1 MIIGIIKERKNP
13 PDKRVPF
20 SPEVCKKIQEKY
32 PVKFK
37 VESSEIRCFSDDD
50 YRNAGVHVVNDLSD
64 CDILMGVKEVPLDFI
79 VPNKPYLFFSH
90 TIKKQLYNQKLLKKL
105 VENGNQMIDY
115 ECLVNEKGERILG
128 FGKHAGIVGA
138 YNALLTY
145 GLKNNLFV
153 LKPAHLCANYAHLIA
168 NIKELV
174 LPPLKIVVT
183 GKGRVGKGVWMLLN
197 DAGLVEVKA
206 NEFLQTNRNN
216 AQFTILEISDYYQK
230 NNTFDLQDFYNNSAS
245 YSSTLAPY
253 LTNAD
258 IYISAHFWDGKAPEL
273 FDKKTIGKRLNVIA
287 DITCD
292 IKGSVPTTLRSSSI
306 ESPIYGVNKN
316 SFTETDFLNKDA
328 LAVMAVDNLP
338 CELPSDASHD
348 FGLSL
353 MEYVLPEL
361 LNLNNS
367 ELIQRA
373 SICKNGE
380 LTSRFNYLTD
390 YLKS

>member
-1 MIIGIIKERKNP
+1 MLIGIIKERKNP

-32 PVKFK
+32 PVTFK
-37 VESSEIRCFSDDD
+37 VESSDIRCFTDDE
-50 YRNAGVHVVNDLSD
+50 YRNVGIEVVNDVSN
-64 CDILMGVKEVPLDFI
+64 CDILMGVKEVPIDCI

-90 TIKKQLYNQKLLKKL
+90 TIKKQAYNQKLLKKL

-153 LKPAHLCANYAHLIA
+153 LKPAHLCVNYADLIA

-183 GKGRVGKGVWMLLN
+183 GKGRVGKGVWMLLH
-197 DAGLVEVKA
+197 DAGLVEVNA
-206 NEFLQTNRNN
+206 NKFIQSDRNSP
-216 AQFTILEISDYYQK
+216 QFTILEISDYYQK
-230 NNTFDLQDFYNNSAS
+230 NNSFDLHDFYSNSAS
-245 YSSTLAPY
+245 YSSTLTPY
-253 LTNAD
+253 LAQAD

-273 FDKKTIGKRLNVIA
+273 FNQNTIGNNLQVIA

-292 IKGSVPTTLRSSSI
+292 IKGSVPTTLRASTI
-306 ESPIYGVNKN
+306 NSPIYGVDKKTFLESDFKN
-316 SFTETDFLNKDA
+316 ANA
-328 LAVMAVDNLP
+328 LAIMAVDNLP
-338 CELPSDASHD
+338 CELPADASHD
-348 FGLSL
+348 FGLAL
-353 MEYVLPEL
+353 MEFIVPEL
-361 LNLNNS
+361 LNINES
-367 ELIQRA
+367 EVINRA
-373 SICKNGE
+373 SICKNGA
-380 LTSRFNYLTD
+380 LTPKFMYLSD

>member
-1 MIIGIIKERKNP
+1 MLIGIIKERKNP

-32 PVKFK
+32 PVIFK
-37 VESSEIRCFSDDD
+37 VESSDIRCFSDDD
-50 YRNAGVHVVNDLSD
+50 YRKAGIEVVNDVSN

-90 TIKKQLYNQKLLKKL
+90 TIKKQAYNQKLLKKL

-153 LKPAHLCANYAHLIA
+153 LKPAHLCANYADLIA

-197 DAGLVEVKA
+197 DAGLVEVKSDQ
-206 NEFLQTNRNN
+206 FIQSDMNN
-216 AQFTILEISDYYQK
+216 PHFTILEISDYYQK
-230 NNTFDLQDFYNNSAS
+230 NNSFDLHDFYSNSAS
-245 YSSTLAPY
+245 YSSTLHPY
-253 LTNAD
+253 LTQAD

-273 FDKKTIGKRLNVIA
+273 FNQKTIGDKLQVIA

-292 IKGSVPTTLRSSSI
+292 IKGSIPTTLRASSI
-306 ESPIYGVNKN
+306 TNPIYGVDKKTFLE
-316 SFTETDFLNKDA
+316 SDFKKENA

-338 CELPSDASHD
+338 CELPADASHD
-348 FGLSL
+348 FGLAL
-353 MEYVLPEL
+353 MEFVVPEL
-361 LNLNNS
+361 LKLNES
-367 ELIQRA
+367 DLINRA
-373 SICKNGE
+373 SICKNGA
-380 LTSRFNYLTD
+380 LTPKFMYLSD

>member
-1 MIIGIIKERKNP
+1 MQIGIIKERKNP

-20 SPEVCKKIQEKY
+20 SPEVCKKIQKKY
-32 PVKFK
+32 PVTFK
-37 VESSEIRCFSDDD
+37 VESSDIRCFTDDE
-50 YRNAGVHVVNDLSD
+50 YRNVGIEVVNDVSN
-64 CDILMGVKEVPLDFI
+64 CDILMGVKEVPIDCI

-90 TIKKQLYNQKLLKKL
+90 TIKKQAYNQKLLKKL

-115 ECLVNEKGERILG
+115 ECLVNDKGERILG

-153 LKPAHLCANYAHLIA
+153 LKPAHLCANYADLIA

-183 GKGRVGKGVWMLLN
+183 GKGRVGKGVWMLLH

-206 NEFLQTNRNN
+206 NQFIQSDINN
-216 AQFTILEISDYYQK
+216 PHFTILEISDYYQK
-230 NNTFDLQDFYNNSAS
+230 NNSFDLSDFYANSAS
-245 YSSTLAPY
+245 YSSTLEPY
-253 LTNAD
+253 LAQAD

-273 FDKKTIGKRLNVIA
+273 FNQNTIGEKLQVIA
-287 DITCD
+287 DVTCD
-292 IKGSVPTTLRSSSI
+292 IRGSVPTTLRASSI
-306 ESPIYGVNKN
+306 SNPIYGVDKKT
-316 SFTETDFLNKDA
+316 FTESDFKNDDA

-338 CELPSDASHD
+338 CELPADASHD
-348 FGLSL
+348 FGLAL
-353 MEYVLPEL
+353 MEFVIPEL
-361 LNLNNS
+361 LKYNNS
-367 ELIQRA
+367 ELINRA
-373 SICKNGE
+373 SICKNGA
-380 LTSRFNYLTD
+380 LTNKFAYLTD

>member
-1 MIIGIIKERKNP
+1 MLIGIIKERKNP

-32 PVKFK
+32 PVIFK
-37 VESSEIRCFSDDD
+37 VESSDIRCFSDDD
-50 YRNAGVHVVNDLSD
+50 YRKAGIEVVNDVSK

-90 TIKKQLYNQKLLKKL
+90 TIKKQAYNQKLLKKL

-153 LKPAHLCANYAHLIA
+153 LKPAHLCVNYADLIA

-183 GKGRVGKGVWMLLN
+183 GKGRVGKGVWMLLH

-206 NEFLQTNRNN
+206 NQFIQSDMNN
-216 AQFTILEISDYYQK
+216 PHFTILEISDYYQK
-230 NNTFDLQDFYNNSAS
+230 NNSFDLSDFYANSAS
-245 YSSTLAPY
+245 YSSTLEPY
-253 LTNAD
+253 LALAD

-273 FDKKTIGKRLNVIA
+273 FNQNTIGEKLQVIA

-292 IKGSVPTTLRSSSI
+292 IKGSVPTTLRASSI
-306 ESPIYGVNKN
+306 SNPIYGVDKKT
-316 SFTETDFLNKDA
+316 FTESDFKNDDA

-338 CELPSDASHD
+338 CELPADASHD
-348 FGLSL
+348 FGLAL
-353 MEYVLPEL
+353 MEFVIPEL
-361 LNLNNS
+361 LKYNNS
-367 ELIQRA
+367 ELINRA
-373 SICKNGE
+373 SICKNGA
-380 LTSRFNYLTD
+380 LTNKFAYLTD

>member
-1 MIIGIIKERKNP
+1 MLIGIIKERKNP

-32 PVKFK
+32 PVIFK
-37 VESSEIRCFSDDD
+37 VESSDIRCFSDDD
-50 YRNAGVHVVNDLSD
+50 YRKAGIEVVNDVSK

-90 TIKKQLYNQKLLKKL
+90 TIKKQAYNQKLLKKL

-153 LKPAHLCANYAHLIA
+153 LKPAHLCVNYADLIA

-183 GKGRVGKGVWMLLN
+183 GKGRVGKGVWMLLH

-206 NEFLQTNRNN
+206 NQFIQSDMNN
-216 AQFTILEISDYYQK
+216 PHFTILEISDYYQK
-230 NNTFDLQDFYNNSAS
+230 NNSFDLSDFYANSAS
-245 YSSTLAPY
+245 YSSTLEPY
-253 LTNAD
+253 LAQAD

-273 FDKKTIGKRLNVIA
+273 FNQNTIGEKLQVIA
-287 DITCD
+287 DVTCD
-292 IKGSVPTTLRSSSI
+292 IRGSVPTTLRASSI
-306 ESPIYGVNKN
+306 SNPIYGVDKKT
-316 SFTETDFLNKDA
+316 FTESDFKNDDA

-338 CELPSDASHD
+338 CELPADASHD
-348 FGLSL
+348 FGLAL
-353 MEYVLPEL
+353 MEFVIPEL
-361 LNLNNS
+361 LKYNNS
-367 ELIQRA
+367 ELINRA
-373 SICKNGE
+373 SICKNGA
-380 LTSRFNYLTD
+380 LTNKFAYLTD

>member
-1 MIIGIIKERKNP
+1 MLIGIIKERKNP

-32 PVKFK
+32 PVIFK
-37 VESSEIRCFSDDD
+37 VESSDIRCFSDDD
-50 YRNAGVHVVNDLSD
+50 YRNAGIEVLNDVSN

-90 TIKKQLYNQKLLKKL
+90 TIKKQAYNQKLLKKL

-153 LKPAHLCANYAHLIA
+153 LKPAHLCVNYADLIA

-183 GKGRVGKGVWMLLN
+183 GKGRVGKGVWMLLH

-206 NEFLQTNRNN
+206 NQFIQSDMNN
-216 AQFTILEISDYYQK
+216 PHFTILEISDYYQK
-230 NNTFDLQDFYNNSAS
+230 NNSFDLSDFYANSAS
-245 YSSTLAPY
+245 YSSTLEPY
-253 LTNAD
+253 LAQAD

-273 FDKKTIGKRLNVIA
+273 FNQNTIGEKLQVIA
-287 DITCD
+287 DVTCD
-292 IKGSVPTTLRSSSI
+292 IRGSVPTTLRASSI
-306 ESPIYGVNKN
+306 SNPIYGVDKKT
-316 SFTETDFLNKDA
+316 FTESDFKNDDA

-338 CELPSDASHD
+338 CELPADASHD
-348 FGLSL
+348 FGLAL
-353 MEYVLPEL
+353 MEFVIPEL
-361 LNLNNS
+361 LKYNNS
-367 ELIQRA
+367 ELINRA
-373 SICKNGE
+373 SICKNGA
-380 LTSRFNYLTD
+380 LTNKFAYLTD

>member
-1 MIIGIIKERKNP
+1 MLIGIIKERKNP

-32 PVKFK
+32 PVIFK
-37 VESSEIRCFSDDD
+37 VESSDIRCFSDDD
-50 YRNAGVHVVNDLSD
+50 YRKAGIEVVNDVSK

-90 TIKKQLYNQKLLKKL
+90 TIKKQAYNQKLLKKL

-153 LKPAHLCANYAHLIA
+153 LKPAHLCANYADLIA

-183 GKGRVGKGVWMLLN
+183 GKGRVGKGVWMLLH

-206 NEFLQTNRNN
+206 NQFIQSDMKNPH
-216 AQFTILEISDYYQK
+216 FTILEISDYYQK
-230 NNTFDLQDFYNNSAS
+230 NNSFDLSDFYANSAS
-245 YSSTLAPY
+245 YSSTLEPY
-253 LTNAD
+253 LAQAD

-273 FDKKTIGKRLNVIA
+273 FNQNTIGEKLQVIA
-287 DITCD
+287 DVTCD
-292 IKGSVPTTLRSSSI
+292 IRGSVPTTLRASSI
-306 ESPIYGVNKN
+306 SNPIYGVDKKT
-316 SFTETDFLNKDA
+316 FTESDFKNDDA

-338 CELPSDASHD
+338 CELPADASHD
-348 FGLSL
+348 FGLAL
-353 MEYVLPEL
+353 MEFVIPEL
-361 LNLNNS
+361 LKYNNS
-367 ELIQRA
+367 ELINRA
-373 SICKNGE
+373 SICKNGA
-380 LTSRFNYLTD
+380 LTNKFAYLSD

>member
-1 MIIGIIKERKNP
+1 MLIGIIKERKNP

-32 PVKFK
+32 PVIFK
-37 VESSEIRCFSDDD
+37 VESSDIRCFSDDD
-50 YRNAGVHVVNDLSD
+50 YRNAGIEVLNDVSN

-90 TIKKQLYNQKLLKKL
+90 TIKKQAYNQKLLKKL

-153 LKPAHLCANYAHLIA
+153 LKPAHLCANYADLIA

-183 GKGRVGKGVWMLLN
+183 GKGRVGKGVWMLLH

-206 NEFLQTNRNN
+206 NQFIQSDMNN
-216 AQFTILEISDYYQK
+216 PHFTILEISDYYQK
-230 NNTFDLQDFYNNSAS
+230 NNSFDLHDFYSNSAS
-245 YSSTLAPY
+245 YSSTLHPY
-253 LTNAD
+253 LTQAD

-273 FDKKTIGKRLNVIA
+273 FNQKTIGDKLQVIA

-292 IKGSVPTTLRSSSI
+292 IKGSVPTTLRASSI
-306 ESPIYGVNKN
+306 SNPIYGVDKKT
-316 SFTETDFLNKDA
+316 FTESDFKNDDA

-338 CELPSDASHD
+338 CELPADASHD
-348 FGLSL
+348 FGLAL
-353 MEYVLPEL
+353 MEFVVPEL
-361 LNLNNS
+361 LKLNESDVIN
-367 ELIQRA
+367 RA
-373 SICKNGE
+373 SICKNGA
-380 LTSRFNYLTD
+380 LTPKFMYLSD

>member
-32 PVKFK
+32 PVIFK
-37 VESSEIRCFSDDD
+37 VESSDIRCFSDDD
-50 YRNAGVHVVNDLSD
+50 YRNAGIEVLNDVSN

-90 TIKKQLYNQKLLKKL
+90 TIKKQAYNQKLLKKL

-153 LKPAHLCANYAHLIA
+153 LKPAHLCANYADLIA

-183 GKGRVGKGVWMLLN
+183 GKGRVGKGVWMLLH

-206 NEFLQTNRNN
+206 NQFIQSDMNN
-216 AQFTILEISDYYQK
+216 PHFTILEISDYYQK
-230 NNTFDLQDFYNNSAS
+230 NNSFDLSDFYANSAS
-245 YSSTLAPY
+245 YSSTLEPY
-253 LTNAD
+253 LAQAD

-273 FDKKTIGKRLNVIA
+273 FNQNTIGEKLQVIA

-292 IKGSVPTTLRSSSI
+292 IKGSVPTTLRASSI
-306 ESPIYGVNKN
+306 SNPIYGVDKKT
-316 SFTETDFLNKDA
+316 FTESDFKNDDA

-338 CELPSDASHD
+338 CELPADASHD
-348 FGLSL
+348 FGLAL
-353 MEYVLPEL
+353 MEFVIPEL
-361 LNLNNS
+361 LKYNNS
-367 ELIQRA
+367 ELINRA
-373 SICKNGE
+373 SICKNGA
-380 LTSRFNYLTD
+380 LTNKFAYLSD

>member
-1 MIIGIIKERKNP
+1 MLIGIIKERKNP

-32 PVKFK
+32 PVIFK
-37 VESSEIRCFSDDD
+37 VESSDIRCFSDDD
-50 YRNAGVHVVNDLSD
+50 YRKAGIEVVNDVSN

-90 TIKKQLYNQKLLKKL
+90 TIKKQAYNQKLLKKL

-153 LKPAHLCANYAHLIA
+153 LKPAHLCANYADLIA

-183 GKGRVGKGVWMLLN
+183 GKGRVGKGVWMLLH

-206 NEFLQTNRNN
+206 NQFIQSDMNSPH
-216 AQFTILEISDYYQK
+216 FTILEISDYYQK
-230 NNTFDLQDFYNNSAS
+230 NNSFDLHDFYGNSES
-245 YSSTLAPY
+245 YSSTLHPY
-253 LTNAD
+253 LAQAD

-273 FDKKTIGKRLNVIA
+273 FNQKTIGDKLQVIA

-292 IKGSVPTTLRSSSI
+292 IKGSVPTTLRASSI
-306 ESPIYGVNKN
+306 INPIYGVNKKT
-316 SFTETDFLNKDA
+316 FLEIDFKNDDA

-338 CELPSDASHD
+338 CELPADASHD
-348 FGLSL
+348 FGLAL
-353 MEYVLPEL
+353 MEFVVPEL
-361 LNLNNS
+361 LKLNESDVIN
-367 ELIQRA
+367 RA
-373 SICKNGE
+373 SICKNGV
-380 LTSRFNYLTD
+380 LTPKFMYLND

>member
-1 MIIGIIKERKNP
+1 MLIGIIKERKNP

-32 PVKFK
+32 PVIFK
-37 VESSEIRCFSDDD
+37 VESSDIRCFSDDD
-50 YRNAGVHVVNDLSD
+50 YRKAGIEVVNDVSN

-90 TIKKQLYNQKLLKKL
+90 TIKKQAYNQKLLKKL

-153 LKPAHLCANYAHLIA
+153 LKPAHLCANYAELIA

-183 GKGRVGKGVWMLLN
+183 GKGRVGKGVWMLLH
-197 DAGLVEVKA
+197 DAGLVEVNA
-206 NEFLQTNRNN
+206 NEFIQSDMNN
-216 AQFTILEISDYYQK
+216 PHFTILEISDYYQK
-230 NNTFDLQDFYNNSAS
+230 NNSFDLHDFYSNSAS
-245 YSSTLAPY
+245 YSSTLHPY
-253 LTNAD
+253 LTQAD

-273 FDKKTIGKRLNVIA
+273 FNQKTIGDKLQVIA

-292 IKGSVPTTLRSSSI
+292 IKGSIPTTLRASSI
-306 ESPIYGVNKN
+306 TNPIYGVDKKTFLE
-316 SFTETDFLNKDA
+316 SDFKKENA

-338 CELPSDASHD
+338 CELPADASHD
-348 FGLSL
+348 FGLAL
-353 MEYVLPEL
+353 MEFVVPEL
-361 LNLNNS
+361 LKLNES
-367 ELIQRA
+367 DLINRA
-373 SICKNGE
+373 SICKNGA
-380 LTSRFNYLTD
+380 LTPKFMYLSD